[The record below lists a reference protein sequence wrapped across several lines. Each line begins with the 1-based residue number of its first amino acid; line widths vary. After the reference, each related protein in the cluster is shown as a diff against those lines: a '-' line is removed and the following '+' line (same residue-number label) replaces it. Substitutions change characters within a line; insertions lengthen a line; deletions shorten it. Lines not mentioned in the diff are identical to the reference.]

1 MTDSSIILDYNV
13 CEAVTISK
21 ALDVSHLC
29 KKTRGIVPI
38 LNPLKTSEN
47 MFSGGIKGEH
57 GKAIKAAI
65 KSILLLW
72 VKCENGGNE
81 QPSLSFI
88 QGHPSP
94 TLMLIYFGNI
104 SL

>member
-13 CEAVTISK
+13 CEAVTK

-65 KSILLLW
+65 KRILLLW
-72 VKCENGGNE
+72 WK
-81 QPSLSFI
+81 
-88 QGHPSP
+88 
-94 TLMLIYFGNI
+94 
-104 SL
+104 